1 MGIHR
6 GPNTVKDGLVFGYDT
21 GYGVADNSTATRF
34 YPGEPTGNVHPHPLD
49 IYAQLPQATS
59 VRLNQER
66 DTSVSSP
73 LGGIPYKMTPTGNDP
88 YMQTYQ
94 SGTYNLASAASGQT
108 WTASVYVKANR
119 AIAASI
125 FIFEANSSGNYNGA
139 TANTVNI
146 STEWQRISVTRTF
159 NQSNTAYVQARID
172 GPDTYAAGDILW
184 FDGYQV
190 EQQSDVTPFVNG
202 TRSSTAS
209 LIDLKKTAD
218 IDVSI
223 VSFNST
229 GQPIF
234 DGSNDKIV
242 VPNQISTGSYTYET
256 VVKISSSDSSY
267 SGFGSNFKS
276 DSSGYSGV
284 GNGWVIRLDPD
295 GGLQIY
301 TKNNSTTLLNPIN
314 ISGFR
319 AANVNKY
326 IHLVYTYSNGSN
338 KLYLNGVLQATG
350 TGLSGTTPSDSTLII
365 GAYSWGISSQTY
377 YINAHQPIAKLYN
390 QTHTATEIKQ
400 NYNAYKNRFDI

>member
-34 YPGEPTGNVHPHPLD
+34 YPGKAVDNEFYNSGPDGTILDYVGYGGTGTARSGVLDALGTTDNIVYLKTGKLRFGPTGGDD
-49 IYAQLPQATS
+49 IGTLYYGNTYTFSIYMRHVPGYTQMSGGEFDINDQ
-59 VRLNQER
+59 
-66 DTSVSSP
+66 SS
-73 LGGIPYKMTPTGNDP
+73 GGKNY
-88 YMQTYQ
+88 
-94 SGTYNLASAASGQT
+94 SGTLSSNMTYE
-108 WTASVYVKANR
+108 WKRFSVT
-119 AIAASI
+119 STHT
-125 FIFEANSSGNYNGA
+125 NSSNYHFIDVGVYQGTGVFEWCCPQIELGTIA
-139 TANTVNI
+139 SPFT
-146 STEWQRISVTRTF
+146 STER
-159 NQSNTAYVQARID
+159 
-172 GPDTYAAGDILW
+172 
-184 FDGYQV
+184 
-190 EQQSDVTPFVNG
+190 SD
-202 TRSSTAS
+202 TAS
-209 LIDLKKTAD
+209 LIDLKKTAN
-218 IDVSI
+218 IDVSN

>member
-1 MGIHR
+1 MRHVSGETQMSGGEFDIVDQSSGGKNYSGTLSSNMTYEWKRFSVTSTH
-6 GPNTVKDGLVFGYDT
+6 T
-21 GYGVADNSTATRF
+21 NSSNYHF
-34 YPGEPTGNVHPHPLD
+34 IDVG
-49 IYAQLPQATS
+49 
-59 VRLNQER
+59 
-66 DTSVSSP
+66 
-73 LGGIPYKMTPTGNDP
+73 
-88 YMQTYQ
+88 TYQ
-94 SGTYNLASAASGQT
+94 GTGVFEWCCPQIELGTIASPFT
-108 WTASVYVKANR
+108 
-119 AIAASI
+119 
-125 FIFEANSSGNYNGA
+125 
-139 TANTVNI
+139 
-146 STEWQRISVTRTF
+146 STER
-159 NQSNTAYVQARID
+159 
-172 GPDTYAAGDILW
+172 
-184 FDGYQV
+184 
-190 EQQSDVTPFVNG
+190 SD
-202 TRSSTAS
+202 TAS
-209 LIDLKKTAD
+209 LIDLKKTAN
-218 IDVSI
+218 IDVSN